1 MQMGLHKESMFH
13 IGMNRDSMKEAM
25 LQKLAIGQQ
34 YRLKSTHAT
43 PNDNPVDA
51 KCRLVDISANV
62 AVFKHKN
69 GYTESF
75 TYQELWI
82 QLMNGTFA

>member
-1 MQMGLHKESMFH
+1 MNSESMRH
-13 IGMNRDSMKEAM
+13 IGMNRESMKEAV
-25 LQKLAIGQQ
+25 LQKVGIGQK
-34 YRLKSTHAT
+34 YRLKSIHAT

-51 KCRLVDISANV
+51 KCKLIEISANV
-62 AVFKHKN
+62 AVFMHKN

-82 QLMNGTFA
+82 QMMNGVFV